1 MGQGMDDM
9 PDIGSLREKLQAL
22 AAHAVTP
29 LDLLADGSHAERIIS
44 LLLAGAPSS
53 GSARL
58 NAELAALAQQFRNLD
73 SSRARVVVFGG
84 GTGLSNIIGGDSRRP
99 GWPERP
105 FTGLKEVFPR
115 IGSIVCVTDDGG
127 STGELL
133 KDLPLI
139 ALGDLRHVLLSSVH
153 REELKGRYGLDD
165 AGADRVAAA
174 LHGIINYRFIS
185 CPSTAEQLLEDTCVC
200 RQRLPRTLD
209 RFFSGLI
216 GQLFTDSRLKPT
228 LHRPQCL
235 GNLLLASAIYRHL
248 DPGLDSVQLVAGY
261 QLVRTATM
269 RGLAEFS
276 SMIGVRRGSVLP
288 CTTTISRLQMLY
300 GNGVLVTS
308 EYKSGQ
314 ARRGYPVDRVQ
325 VEFCRRPYLLPEV
338 VEMIRDADILIF
350 APGSLYTS
358 IIPILQVPGIADA
371 VRANTRALKV
381 LTANIWVQKGETDVA
396 RDAPDRKFHVSD
408 LILAYHRNIPGG
420 VRELFSHVLGLNLG
434 DIPGSVL
441 QRYALEDKEPIYL
454 DRERVHELGFE
465 PVEACIFS
473 RELLRERGV
482 IQHDP
487 DAFATSILALWGLK
501 ETGFLE
507 PPPPGRPELPKPPPF
522 SPVISGSHEVPCYR
536 YEAIC
541 TQFEYLSMD
550 QLTEASGYDRR
561 LVENERRWLLDRVIE
576 IVWRHPDIL
585 LEHLRHIRGIT
596 LVEPACWNRCQ
607 QWDNIFSFYDPQD
620 GRIRIRRDQTGDLNR
635 FEMVFLVALGQS
647 LLGNYAQE
655 KYMEDVHIRGELVG
669 RMYCLQV
676 REWQHVD
683 CFLTADEL
691 DIYLRLARMRRS
703 SGDRRLYTRVING
716 REGFT
721 PPGLLFGL
729 FYAWYLDNRFAANI
743 EYKMSI
749 MRNEITNLIPE
760 QVRLVHRRVGLIRFF
775 REHVFRHRPATDMV
789 TK

>member
-1 MGQGMDDM
+1 MGQGMDFM
-9 PDIGSLREKLQAL
+9 PDISSLQENLRVLTDHAL
-22 AAHAVTP
+22 TP
-29 LDLLADGSHAERIIS
+29 LDLLPDGSFAERIIS
-44 LLLAGAPSS
+44 LLLTGAPPC

-58 NAELAALAQQFRNLD
+58 AAEFSTLAQRFAALD
-73 SSRARVVVFGG
+73 SSQTRVVVFGG
-84 GTGLSNIIGGDSRRP
+84 GTGLSNIIGGDSRRHS
-99 GWPERP
+99 WPDRP
-105 FTGLKEVFPR
+105 FIGLKEVFPR
-115 IGSIVCVTDDGG
+115 ISSIVCVTDDGG

-133 KDLPLI
+133 KDLPLV
-139 ALGDLRHVLLSSVH
+139 ALGDLRHVLLASVH
-153 REELKGRYGLDD
+153 RRELKGRYGLDD
-165 AGADRVAAA
+165 AAAKSVARA
-174 LHGIINYRFIS
+174 LHGILNYRFIS
-185 CPSTAEQLLEDTCVC
+185 CPSTPEQLLEDTAAW
-200 RQRLPRTLD
+200 RELLPQRLD
-209 RFFSGLI
+209 SFFSELI
-216 GQLFTDSRLKPT
+216 GQLFADPRLKPT

-235 GNLLLASAIYRHL
+235 GNLLLAATIYRHL
-248 DPGLDSVQLVAGY
+248 DPGLDSVQLIAGY
-261 QLVRTATM
+261 QLVRTATT

-314 ARRGYPVDRVQ
+314 AQRGYPVDRVQ
-325 VEFCRRPYLLPEV
+325 VEFCRQPYLLPEV
-338 VEMIRDADILIF
+338 VELIREADILVF

-371 VRANTRALKV
+371 VRSNTGALKV

-396 RDAPDRKFHVSD
+396 RDAPDRKFYVSD

-420 VRELFSHVLGLNLG
+420 VRDLFSHVLGLNLG

-454 DRERVHELGFE
+454 DRDRVHQLGFE
-465 PVEACIFS
+465 PVEACVFS
-473 RELLRERGV
+473 KELLRERRV

-487 DAFATSILALWGLK
+487 DALATAIRALWGLK
-501 ETGFLE
+501 ETGFLDSPQRRTGLPE
-507 PPPPGRPELPKPPPF
+507 PKMF
-522 SPVISGSHEVPCYR
+522 IPVISGSHEVPCYR

-550 QLTEASGYDRR
+550 QLTESSGYDKR

-596 LVEPACWNRCQ
+596 LVDPACWSRCQ

-620 GRIRIRRDQTGDLNR
+620 GRIRIRRDQTEDLNR

-647 LLGNYAQE
+647 LLGNYAQK
-655 KYMEDVHIRGELVG
+655 KYMEDVLVRGEPVG
-669 RMYCLQV
+669 RMFCLLV
-676 REWQHVD
+676 REWPHVD
-683 CFLTADEL
+683 CFLSAEEL

-703 SGDRRLYTRVING
+703 SGDQRLYTRVIND

-749 MRNEITNLIPE
+749 MRNEISNLIPE
-760 QVRLVHRRVGLIRFF
+760 QIRLVHRRVGLIRFF
-775 REHVFRHRPATDMV
+775 REHVFRHRIATTMV
-789 TK
+789 PE